1 MNTVEILKNNEQWV
15 ARKLHNDPKYFEDLA
30 QDQKP
35 EVLYIGCSDSRVTAE
50 ELMGASPGEVFV
62 HRNISNVISNL
73 DFSAMSVINYAV
85 KQLKVKHIIVCGHYG
100 CGGVLA
106 AMESKDLGILNPWLR
121 NIRDVYRMHKI
132 ELNAITNIDKRYRR
146 LVELN
151 VIEQCINVIKTADVQ
166 LANKD
171 YGLTVHGW
179 VFDMSTGKLIDLN
192 IDYTSILESIKE
204 VYNLL
209 DD

>member
-1 MNTVEILKNNEQWV
+1 MNTKDILKNNEQWV
-15 ARKLHNDPKYFEDLA
+15 AKKLKKDPDYFSNLSKGQA
-30 QDQKP
+30 P

-106 AMESKDLGILNPWLR
+106 AMESKDLGILNSWLR
-121 NIRDVYRMHKI
+121 NIRYVYRMHKI

>member
-1 MNTVEILKNNEQWV
+1 MNTKDILKNNEQWV
-15 ARKLHNDPKYFEDLA
+15 AKKLKKDPDYFSNLSKGQA
-30 QDQKP
+30 P

-73 DFSAMSVINYAV
+73 DLSAMSVINYAV
-85 KQLKVKHIIVCGHYG
+85 KNLKVKHIIVCGHYG

-106 AMESKDLGILNPWLR
+106 AMESKDLGVLNPWLR
-121 NIRDVYRMHKI
+121 NIRDVYRMHKT
-132 ELNAITNIDKRYRR
+132 ELNSITDIEKRYRR

-151 VIEQCINVIKTADVQ
+151 VIEQCVNVIKTADVQ

-179 VFDMSTGKLIDLN
+179 VFDMATGKLVDLN
-192 IDYTSILESIKE
+192 IDYSSILDSIKE
-204 VYNLL
+204 VYNLI
-209 DD
+209 D

>member
-132 ELNAITNIDKRYRR
+132 ELNAITDIDKRYRR

>member
-132 ELNAITNIDKRYRR
+132 ELNAITDIDKRYRR
-146 LVELN
+146 LVDLN

-179 VFDMSTGKLIDLN
+179 VFDMSTGKLVDLN
-192 IDYTSILESIKE
+192 IDYNSILESIKE
-204 VYNLL
+204 VYNLI
-209 DD
+209 D

>member
-1 MNTVEILKNNEQWV
+1 MNTIEILKNNEQWV
-15 ARKLHNDPKYFEDLA
+15 ARKLHHDPKYFEDLA
-30 QDQKP
+30 QDQNP

-132 ELNAITNIDKRYRR
+132 ELNAITDIDKRYRR

-179 VFDMSTGKLIDLN
+179 VFDMSTGKLVDLN
-192 IDYTSILESIKE
+192 IDYNSILDSIKE
-204 VYNLL
+204 VYNLI
-209 DD
+209 D